1 MENKVTSFVLRV
13 LLMAV
18 FYFLAYEY
26 WLDKSLED
34 TTHIIITSTI
44 AVLLIRAWEF
54 FKKRRSVSNSTQKR
68 RSKSR

>member
-26 WLDKSLED
+26 WLDRSVTD
-34 TTHIIITSTI
+34 TIQVIVTSII
-44 AVLLIRAWEF
+44 AVIIVRAWEI
-54 FKKRRSVSNSTQKR
+54 FKNRRARSNKTK
-68 RSKSR
+68 KEEG